1 MAGTNDPEIMN
12 AIKNILALTPRIQE
26 LRKQLRDLENT
37 QSQHRNLLKDRYGN
51 NTIIHTNVG
60 SISIKERYSDGKLS
74 LEDIRDIF
82 DTIDWI
88 GTETKDRL
96 FKILDDE
103 CEGKRKY
110 SKTLTV
116 RKPRRKNKKTIKR
129 KTKQDDLKDSVS
141 E

>member
-1 MAGTNDPEIMN
+1 MSGTNDPEIMN
-12 AIKNILALTPRIQE
+12 AIKNILALTPQIQD

-82 DTIDWI
+82 DAIDWVGI
-88 GTETKDRL
+88 ETKDRL
-96 FKILDDE
+96 FKILEDE

-116 RKPRRKNKKTIKR
+116 RKPRRKKKTIKR
-129 KTKQDDLKDSVS
+129 KKHHYDLKDSID